1 VFWNDA
7 VTRPRKEKIVQA
19 VAGQMWVLLCERSNV
34 DISREANVGRGPV
47 DFKFSAGWRRRAL
60 IELKLM
66 SSRKLRQGAEAQLPQ
81 YMISERI
88 SSAYYVCVGFTDDVL
103 SEDRKR
109 LVRETCAA
117 YEAQSGYTVT
127 PRFIDARPKASAST
141 L

>member
-1 VFWNDA
+1 LNL
-7 VTRPRKEKIVQA
+7 RPLVDDPTPSR
-19 VAGQMWVLLCERSNV
+19 VA
-34 DISREANVGRGPV
+34 P
-47 DFKFSAGWRRRAL
+47 RAL

-66 SSRKLRQGAEAQLPQ
+66 SSRRLRQGAEAQLPQ

-88 SSAYYVCVGFTDDVL
+88 GSAYYVCVGFTDDEV

-117 YEAQSGYTVT
+117 YEAVSGYTVT
-127 PRFIDARPKASAST
+127 PRFVDARPKTSAST